1 MGRLATLALGV
12 ALTSPLAAACGKA
25 VSSARR
31 APAAAGEGNADA
43 GAPSGGDNPGDG
55 GARSAAAG
63 ASGSPAG
70 SDGGDASE
78 GGAAAG
84 GSGLVAMDGG
94 AAGEGGSPAGAAG
107 MPSPPAP
114 GLSLSAITLAQ
125 SLEATIMRAGLAV
138 SRRERGVPVI
148 AGKRALLRAFVQL
161 EPSFVGRELI
171 GVLDLKSPGGS
182 DTLVDRRVIAASSQ
196 HDQLDSTFS
205 FAIEAR
211 DLEPDTKYRL
221 RVLDAD
227 KTSLARFPADG
238 FTPLLVEPSR
248 NFSVVLLPMIAN
260 GQTPPTGTREL
271 DGVRQRLLELYPVS
285 EITLDVAAPLT
296 LAKPLPPNDDDA
308 WGNALDA
315 LLTARDEAGAP
326 DDVFYYGML
335 TPAVSYDAYCEDG
348 CYLGL
353 SYVGGPDSPYEHGS
367 VGLTAFADGSGATD
381 AWDTLTHE
389 LGHALGRE
397 HSPCDVDEDVDIGF
411 PYPAGDLGST
421 YGFDQQ
427 EQKLLDPHAYK
438 DVMGYCTPVWVSDYT
453 YRGLFAS
460 IEAMAGQAALRSFGT
475 ASGELLRVARIG
487 RGGASSWRA
496 DRTGKLGSGLHSVA
510 LVDAAGRTVRVIEV
524 RFRRLD
530 HAPGGTVWL
539 RATDLALRGAAWVDL
554 RPLGGALLPI

>member
-12 ALTSPLAAACGKA
+12 ALTGLLLPACGKA

-43 GAPSGGDNPGDG
+43 GAASGGDSPGNGGAGSEAASTSGAPAKGDG
-55 GARSAAAG
+55 GVAT
-63 ASGSPAG
+63 
-70 SDGGDASE
+70 D

-84 GSGLVAMDGG
+84 GGGLAAMDGG
-94 AAGEGGSPAGAAG
+94 AAGESGAPAGSAG
-107 MPSPPAP
+107 TPSPPAP
-114 GLSLSAITLAQ
+114 GLALSAITLAQ
-125 SLEATIMRAGLAV
+125 SLEATIMRSGLAV

-148 AGKRALLRAFVQL
+148 AGKRALVRAFVQL
-161 EPSFVGRELI
+161 EPGFVGRELI
-171 GVLDLKSPGGS
+171 GVLDLTSADGS
-182 DTLVDRRVIAASSQ
+182 DTLVDRRVIAKSSQ
-196 HDQLDSTFS
+196 HDELGSTFS

-211 DLEPDTKYRL
+211 DLAPDTKYRV

-227 KTSLARFPADG
+227 KTALARFPAGG
-238 FTPLLVEPSR
+238 FTPLAVESSL
-248 NFSVVLLPMIAN
+248 NLSVVLVPMIAN

-271 DGVRQRLLELYPVS
+271 EGVRQRLLALYPVS
-285 EITLDVAAPLT
+285 EVTLDVAAPIT

-308 WGNALDA
+308 WGNALDT
-315 LLTARDEAGAP
+315 LLAARDEAGAP

-335 TPAVSYDAYCEDG
+335 TPAASYDAYCEDG

-353 SYVGGPDSPYEHGS
+353 SYIGGPDSPYEHGS
-367 VGLTAFADGSGATD
+367 VGLTAFEDGSGASD

-397 HSPCDVDEDVDIGF
+397 HSPCDVDEDVDAGF

-421 YGFDQQ
+421 YGFDQELQ
-427 EQKLLDPHAYK
+427 ELLDPHAYK

-453 YRGLFAS
+453 YRGLFES
-460 IEAMAGQAALRSFGT
+460 IEAMAGQPALRTFGI

-487 RGGASSWRA
+487 RSGASSWRA
-496 DRTGKLGSGLHSVA
+496 DRTGSLGSDLRSVA
-510 LVDAAGRTVRVIEV
+510 LLDAGGRALGVTQA

-539 RATDLALRGAAWVDL
+539 RAAALNGAAWVDL